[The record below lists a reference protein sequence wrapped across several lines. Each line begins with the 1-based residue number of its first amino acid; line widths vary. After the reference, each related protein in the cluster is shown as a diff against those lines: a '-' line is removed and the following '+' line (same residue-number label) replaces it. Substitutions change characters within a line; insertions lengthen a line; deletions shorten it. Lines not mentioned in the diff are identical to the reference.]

1 MDGGVHP
8 SLDSTN
14 VYGVTVNMGIR
25 LLPGPEAEFRVHW
38 KTEAV
43 KNKTQKKLGVVAH
56 TSDPSSLEGGGRR
69 NGSSKSS
76 SAI

>member
-1 MDGGVHP
+1 
-8 SLDSTN
+8 
-14 VYGVTVNMGIR
+14 MGIR

-43 KNKTQKKLGVVAH
+43 KNKTQQKKLGVVAH